1 MTDHDEATAR
11 YNALLAELETANAR
25 AAEAPDDTELAAAAH
40 DAYDRAQ
47 AAYAD
52 VLAAY
57 GGEQVEEQI
66 SESNP
71 EEQSDVDLPD
81 AVADADADATPD
93 AEDRDETPVTAAPA
107 AQAPV
112 STIAPAPV
120 ASEYDLG
127 DFGAP
132 ATVAAPAFGE
142 DVPEGVFVLTRKPV
156 ATRFVPSDTPIE
168 ELTPISRS
176 LLPQRA
182 KGQRSE
188 LSRER
193 NIAGDLPEW
202 SPLPPGEVVAV
213 KRAGATKKS

>member
-11 YNALLAELETANAR
+11 YNALLTELETANAR

-57 GGEQVEEQI
+57 GD
-66 SESNP
+66 
-71 EEQSDVDLPD
+71 EEQSDAGLPD
-81 AVADADADATPD
+81 AVTEADADTDAMPD
-93 AEDRDETPVTAAPA
+93 AEDRDAIAVAETPAAD
-107 AQAPV
+107 APV
-112 STIAPAPV
+112 STIAPPAV

-132 ATVAAPAFGE
+132 ATVAAPTFGQE
-142 DVPEGVFVLTRKPV
+142 APAGVFVLTRKPV